1 MRRTRRKAKR
11 TPRKRPQEP
20 LWGAGFA
27 SAAGEALK
35 RLSVS
40 HPFDRRLAAFDL
52 RGSLAHAR
60 GLARAGLLTP
70 AALLRIDRAIR
81 KIGRE
86 IEAGTFRFADADED
100 IHLNVE
106 RRLIELAGEAGRR
119 IHAGRSRN
127 DQVALDLRL
136 WTLGAIDRASEGI
149 VSLAGVLLDRAGEF
163 LEEGVVVAAR
173 THLRTAQ
180 PVLLAHVFHAWVEM
194 LLRDLGRLRDGRVRA
209 AVSPLGSG
217 ACAGST
223 LPLDREGV
231 ARELGL
237 PAVTANS
244 LDAVSDRDFAVEFEA
259 AAALAMA
266 HLSRIAEDLILW
278 TGEEFRLFALSDAT
292 ATGSSMMPQKKNPD
306 SLELTRGKAGRVFG
320 NLVATLA
327 VLKGLP
333 SSYDR
338 DLQETQEPLFD
349 TADSLELSLAAVAEV
364 VAGLRLR
371 PGAERAPISPSSLAT
386 DFAEEMVRRGLPF
399 RTAHE
404 RVARW
409 SRTAAE
415 SGRDLR
421 EVVWTEAPQM
431 RAFAEALSPESSVRR
446 RDGIGGTSPRR
457 VRAALRRARRS
468 LAPERPLRPL

>member
-1 MRRTRRKAKR
+1 MTRIERALRTIG
-11 TPRKRPQEP
+11 QEIAT
-20 LWGAGFA
+20 G
-27 SAAGEALK
+27 K
-35 RLSVS
+35 
-40 HPFDRRLAAFDL
+40 
-52 RGSLAHAR
+52 
-60 GLARAGLLTP
+60 
-70 AALLRIDRAIR
+70 
-81 KIGRE
+81 
-86 IEAGTFRFADADED
+86 FRFSDADED

-136 WTLGAIDRASEGI
+136 WTLGAIDRASSAAI
-149 VSLAGVLLDRAGEF
+149 RSLGGAILARAEQF
-163 LEEGVVVAAR
+163 LEKEVVVAAR
-173 THLRTAQ
+173 THLRSAQ

-194 LLRDLGRLRDGRVRA
+194 LLRDLGRLADARKRT

-320 NLVATLA
+320 NLVATLT
-327 VLKGLP
+327 VVKGLP
-333 SSYDR
+333 LSYDR
-338 DLQETQEPLFD
+338 DLQETQEPLFE
-349 TADSLELSLAAVAEV
+349 TADALELSLAAVAEV

-371 PGAERAPISPSSLAT
+371 PENERAPIDPSSLAT
-386 DFAEEMVRRGLPF
+386 DVAEEMVRRGLPF

-415 SGRDLR
+415 AKRDLR
-421 EVVWTEAPQM
+421 EVVWTEAPEL
-431 RAFAEALSPESSVRR
+431 RSFAESLSPESSVRR

-457 VRAALRRARRS
+457 VRAALRRARRQ
-468 LAPERPLRPL
+468 LEA